1 MIGYFNKKAFA
12 ELLRLALG
20 RRSIN
25 QYERDSGVSAAHISR
40 LMRELVDTPPSPQ
53 TIEKLSSKA
62 HNGITYEDLMKA
74 AGYLCPEPIEGI
86 ISVPQGTGR
95 LKEPGNDHLEGS
107 KNLPLVE
114 VKKIPIYSLQPKSRE
129 MFFAPGNI
137 IGYEPVPA
145 DTMANFAVK
154 IDDDSMSGSRIN
166 KGDRAIIREQTTFAD
181 GQAVLAVIPD
191 GTFTIRKAK
200 RTNDGVILYPENNN
214 YQPEHFTEDELQII
228 GIVVKVIFDY
238 I

>member
-1 MIGYFNKKAFA
+1 MSLGSIIRK
-12 ELLRLALG
+12 LRKENGINRKQLA
-20 RRSIN
+20 
-25 QYERDSGVSAAHISR
+25 DS
-40 LMRELVDTPPSPQ
+40 L
-53 TIEKLSSKA
+53 
-62 HNGITYEDLMKA
+62 GITYHALAKYETDDREPDYNTLKKFA
-74 AGYLCPEPIEGI
+74 DYFNVPLDYLLGLTNDPTPY
-86 ISVPQGTGR
+86 SNAVPQGTGK
-95 LKEPGNDHLEGS
+95 LKESGHDHLEGS

-114 VKKIPIYSLQPKSRE
+114 VKKIPIYSLKPKSRE
-129 MFFAPGNI
+129 MFFAPDNI

-166 KGDRAIIREQTTFAD
+166 KGDRAIIPEQTTFAD